1 MTPID
6 KVLAEADESIHSA
19 GAQGPGWWSDFTPR
33 RWLSNGHL
41 QTLAGNFLPRHLQ
54 LPEPEAQIV
63 EVEAATPSR
72 QASRVLCHCHWQPED
87 VRRQRTTALLLHG
100 LEGSSNSQYVRGN
113 AARMW
118 AAGWNIVRM
127 NMRNCGDTDHLSPT
141 LYHSGLSADLLAVI
155 ESLSADRGA
164 ENLVA
169 VGYSMGGNLV
179 LKLAGDL
186 GAHAHG
192 ILQAIVGVSPA
203 MDLGASADAMH
214 LPANRIYEW
223 KFLREL
229 LARYARKVV
238 LYPETYSSGRTRG
251 VHSLRQFDNEITAF
265 YSGFASADDYYFR
278 ASSAR
283 VADRIEIPTLVM
295 HALDDPFIRMLPET
309 RAMLLDNRH
318 VRLIETMHG
327 GHCAFL
333 EPALASDGYWAERV
347 LLGFLCEAT
356 GQ

>member
-6 KVLAEADESIHSA
+6 KVLVETDESVSGT
-19 GAQGPGWWSDFTPR
+19 GAQSTGWWSDFTPR

-41 QTLAGNFLPRHLQ
+41 QTIAGNFLPRHLQ

-63 EVEAATPSR
+63 EVEAATDSR
-72 QASRVLCHCHWQPED
+72 QASHVLCHCHWQPEE
-87 VRRQRTTALLLHG
+87 VRRERTTALLLHG

-118 AAGWNIVRM
+118 AAGWNVVRM
-127 NMRNCGDTDHLSPT
+127 NMRNCGDTDRLSPT
-141 LYHSGLSADLLAVI
+141 LYHSALSADLLAVI
-155 ESLSADRGA
+155 ESLSLDRGA
-164 ENLVA
+164 SNWVA

-186 GAHAHG
+186 GAYAPG
-192 ILQAIVGVSPA
+192 ILQAVVGVSPA
-203 MDLGASADAMH
+203 MDLAASADAMH
-214 LPANRIYEW
+214 LPANRVYEW
-223 KFLREL
+223 KFLRAL
-229 LARYARKVV
+229 LARYARKVA
-238 LYPETYSSGRTRG
+238 LYPELYASERVRG
-251 VHSLRQFDNEITAF
+251 VHSLRKFDNEITAF

-278 ASSAR
+278 ASSTR
-283 VADRIEIPTLVM
+283 VAGRIEIPTLVM

-309 RAMLLDNRH
+309 RATLLGNRH
-318 VRLIETMHG
+318 VRLIETTHG

>member
-6 KVLAEADESIHSA
+6 KVLTEVPEEMSGN
-19 GAQGPGWWSDFTPR
+19 GAHGTGWWSDFTPR

-41 QTLAGNFLPRHLQ
+41 QTLAGNFLPRHLH
-54 LPEPEAQIV
+54 LPEAEAQIV
-63 EVEAATPSR
+63 EVEAATSSR
-72 QASRVLCHCHWQPED
+72 RASRVLCHCHWQPEE
-87 VRRQRTTALLLHG
+87 VRHKRTTALLLHG
-100 LEGSSNSQYVRGN
+100 LEGSSSSQYVRGN

-118 AAGWNIVRM
+118 AAGWNVVRM

-141 LYHSGLSADLLAVI
+141 LYHSALSDDLLAVI
-155 ESLSADRGA
+155 ESLSVDRGA
-164 ENLVA
+164 GNWVA

-186 GAHAHG
+186 GGHARG
-192 ILQAIVGVSPA
+192 ILQAAVGVSPA
-203 MDLGASADAMH
+203 MDLAASADALH
-214 LPANRIYEW
+214 LPVNRIYEW
-223 KFLREL
+223 KFLRAL
-229 LARYARKVV
+229 LARFARKAA
-238 LYPETYSSGRTRG
+238 LFPEIYSSQRARG
-251 VHSLRQFDNEITAF
+251 VSTLRQFDNEITAF
-265 YSGFASADDYYFR
+265 YSGFDSADDYYYR
-278 ASSAR
+278 ASSTR
-283 VADRIEIPTLVM
+283 VASRIEVPTLVM

-309 RAMLLDNRH
+309 RAILLENRH
-318 VRLIETMHG
+318 VRLIETTHG